1 MQKIQQNNDTKE
13 QDVKEQE
20 DKDSTENSAL
30 QWTKEIDILL
40 TSWCDNAKCFEW
52 MHGETS
58 IDYLK
63 RSKIFMVII
72 NLLTAVSGLSNIIA
86 GNIIINGFQL
96 IWIFGS
102 VSILTSTL
110 NILQDKL
117 AYQPLAEAHRKFAA
131 QWSIIISKIE
141 EIVALP
147 PNVRRDCKSFLKYI
161 KADINQVTIDGN
173 NLIPKNI
180 RDACYE
186 KFKNIPNFELPEM
199 LGVATHTKSFFSHI
213 SINKEDSI
221 TDVLIQK

>member
-1 MQKIQQNNDTKE
+1 MQQNKDTKDTKDTKE
-13 QDVKEQE
+13 QD
-20 DKDSTENSAL
+20 DKDIIENPTL

-40 TSWCDNAKCFEW
+40 ASWCDNAKCFEW

-63 RSKIFMVII
+63 KSKIFMVII
-72 NLLTAVSGLSNIIA
+72 NLLTALSGLSNIIA
-86 GNIIINGFQL
+86 GNVIINGFQL

-117 AYQPLAEAHRKFAA
+117 AYQPLAESHRKFGS
-131 QWSIIISKIE
+131 QWSVIISKIE
-141 EIVALP
+141 EVVALP
-147 PNVRRDCKSFLKYI
+147 PNARRDCKTFLRYI

-186 KFKNIPNFELPEM
+186 KFKNIPDFELPEIV
-199 LGVATHTKSFFSHI
+199 GVVSHTKIYSDNI
-213 SINKEDSI
+213 SINICHESSI
-221 TDVLIQK
+221 IPLLK

>member
-1 MQKIQQNNDTKE
+1 MSQELVKSKE
-13 QDVKEQE
+13 EE
-20 DKDSTENSAL
+20 ENPTL
-30 QWTKEIDILL
+30 HWTKEIDILL

-63 RSKIFMVII
+63 RSKIFMVAI
-72 NLLTAVSGLSNIIA
+72 NLLTAISGLSNIIA
-86 GNIIINGFQL
+86 GNVSINGFQL
-96 IWIFGS
+96 IWVFGS
-102 VSILTSTL
+102 ISILTSTL

-117 AYQPLAEAHRKFAA
+117 AYQPLAESHKKFAS

-147 PNVRRDCKSFLKYI
+147 PSGRRDCKTFLRYI

-186 KFKNIPNFELPEM
+186 KFKNVPNFELPEIV
-199 LGVATHTKSFFSHI
+199 GVLSHTRSFFSI
-213 SINKEDSI
+213 SRENSELI
-221 TDVLIQK
+221 TLPLLK

>member
-1 MQKIQQNNDTKE
+1 MSL
-13 QDVKEQE
+13 QE
-20 DKDSTENSAL
+20 DKKEEDFPSLS
-30 QWTKEIDILL
+30 WTKEIDVLL
-40 TSWCDNAKCFEW
+40 ASWCDNAKCFEW

-58 IDYLK
+58 IDYQK
-63 RSKIFMVII
+63 RSKIFMIVINI
-72 NLLTAVSGLSNIIA
+72 LTAVCGLSNIIA

-117 AYQPLAEAHRKFAA
+117 SYSSLSESHRKFAS

-147 PNVRRDCKSFLKYI
+147 PSSRRDCKTFLRYI
-161 KADINQVTIDGN
+161 KADINQVTLDGN
-173 NLIPKNI
+173 NLIPKHI

-186 KFKNIPNFELPEM
+186 KFKNVPDFELPEIV
-199 LGVATHTKSFFSHI
+199 GVVSHTKI
-213 SINKEDSI
+213 YGGKDSVSLNVSRESSSVPLL
-221 TDVLIQK
+221 T